1 MAPKCE
7 IPQCWRNKCW
17 LPSKLKGPTGKGE
30 RDEIV
35 SAEVSLA
42 PWGLS
47 MQLDGWVIPDEP
59 ADNSKDYWKP
69 YGLVFWLPILIQFS
83 LHCTVNT
90 QLADGRKAESTHQ
103 DEMIILAWM
112 CPCMCW
118 CGSGLYCQPLVRA
131 VLGDCSAM
139 PCGAC
144 SVFLLCPFLGGGGQ
158 LLPTCPFH
166 VMPSWLPR
174 WGGRGYQMLFESLK
188 NTSFF
193 SGGKLQPLP
202 GLVRSTAAK
211 PLFLGSYLLEYLCP
225 FNIAFPLS
233 CYWRK
238 VSSQHMSDCVEFCT
252 QAFDVISCCSW
263 YPSFKRSHGELLI
276 TSLYCL
282 FSLMRQRLN
291 SFSDHLKPC

>member
-1 MAPKCE
+1 MNVPLHVLVWFWALLPTLGE
-7 IPQCWRNKCW
+7 SGPGW
-17 LPSKLKGPTGKGE
+17 LQRHAMWCLLGVPS
-30 RDEIV
+30 
-35 SAEVSLA
+35 
-42 PWGLS
+42 
-47 MQLDGWVIPDEP
+47 
-59 ADNSKDYWKP
+59 
-69 YGLVFWLPILIQFS
+69 LPL
-83 LHCTVNT
+83 
-90 QLADGRKAESTHQ
+90 
-103 DEMIILAWM
+103 
-112 CPCMCW
+112 
-118 CGSGLYCQPLVRA
+118 
-131 VLGDCSAM
+131 
-139 PCGAC
+139 
-144 SVFLLCPFLGGGGQ
+144 LGGGGQ